1 MFSAVFINIILNIFL
16 IPGYGLIGATCS
28 TLLACL
34 FSTALTIFF
43 SYKFIFIKVSFIS
56 FLYYLLCA
64 VLMMLAVNK
73 VHVGSLLWVN
83 LILKI
88 FFGILIY
95 TLVVIIKE
103 KELRIIIRKFVSNP
117 I

>member
-1 MFSAVFINIILNIFL
+1 
-16 IPGYGLIGATCS
+16 
-28 TLLACL
+28 
-34 FSTALTIFF
+34 
-43 SYKFIFIKVSFIS
+43 
-56 FLYYLLCA
+56 
-64 VLMMLAVNK
+64 MMLAVNK